1 MSNQREIR
9 FANLELRAD
18 GAGKQP
24 RITGMA
30 ARFRAK
36 TTIQRGLNEV
46 IAPGAFKRSIANGDD
61 VVLNFNHSDDKVCA
75 RVSAGTLT
83 LRESDEGL
91 MFDAE
96 VDPEVS
102 YVNDL
107 YRSIKAGNISECS
120 FSFTPYEDGDVI
132 EPDPNES
139 GAYLRT
145 LKSVRLWDVAA
156 VTHPAYGGNVTNVNA
171 RNIVADHVEARMV
184 AVTQAAATESRRQR
198 AAALLAEI
206 HEENQKLSAQ
216 DQLAIDMQLRS
227 RFEVLKLL

>member
-1 MSNQREIR
+1 MSNQREVR

-61 VVLNFNHSDDKVCA
+61 CVLNFNHSDDKVCA
-75 RVSAGTLT
+75 RVSAGTLS

-91 MFDAE
+91 LFDAE
-96 VDPEVS
+96 VDPEIS

-107 YRSIKAGNISECS
+107 YRSIKAGNIAECS
-120 FSFTPYEDGDVI
+120 FSFTPYEDGDTI

-156 VTHPAYGGNVTNVNA
+156 VTHPAYGGNVTSVNA
-171 RNIVADHVEARMV
+171 RNVISENVEARMA
-184 AVTQAAATESRRQR
+184 AVTQAQGTESRKQR
-198 AAALLAEI
+198 AAVLLAQI
-206 HEENQKLSAQ
+206 HEENKALSAQ
-216 DQLAIDMQLRS
+216 EQLAIDAQLRA
-227 RFEVLKLL
+227 RFEVLKLI

>member
-1 MSNQREIR
+1 MSNQREVR

-30 ARFRAK
+30 ARFGAK

-46 IAPGAFKRSIANGDD
+46 IQPGAFKRSIAEGNDC
-61 VVLNFNHSDDKVCA
+61 VLNFNHSDDMVCA
-75 RVSAGTLT
+75 RTSAGTLT

-91 MFDAE
+91 TFDAE

-102 YVNDL
+102 YIGDL
-107 YRSIKAGNISECS
+107 YRSIKNGNITECS
-120 FSFTPYEDGDVI
+120 FSFTPYQDGDSI
-132 EPDPNES
+132 GADPDES
-139 GAYLRT
+139 GAVLRV

-156 VTHPAYGGNVTNVNA
+156 VTHPAYGSGVTNVKA
-171 RNIVADHVEARMV
+171 RNVVSEHVEARMA
-184 AVTQAAATESRRQR
+184 AVIQAAGTDARRQR
-198 AAALLAEI
+198 IAVALAEI

-216 DQLAIDMQLRS
+216 EQAAIDMQLRA